1 MSERMMARMMAP
13 LARSVGNMLARGT
26 LAMANAAAKMQTI
39 QVRILSGEAKDS
51 VEHFEPYGYTS
62 NPHPGA
68 EVLLQFFGG
77 DRSHGV
83 AIMVSDRRYRLAGLE
98 SGEVALYDD
107 IGHVVRLTRAG
118 IVIDGGGHQVTIVNT
133 PKLRVEGG
141 IDATGDIKDRCD
153 MPDGRTMNAMR
164 QTYNSHT
171 HQGDSGGT
179 TGTPNQ
185 GM

>member
-1 MSERMMARMMAP
+1 MDERLIARLMAP

-26 LAMANAAAKMQTI
+26 LVLANAATKMQSL
-39 QVRILSGEAKDS
+39 QVRILEGEAKDD

-62 NPHPGA
+62 RPHPGA
-68 EVLLQFFGG
+68 EALLQFFGG

-83 AIMVSDRRYRLAGLE
+83 AFMVADRRYRLAGLE

-107 IGHVVRLTRAG
+107 LGSK
-118 IVIDGGGHQVTIVNT
+118 IVIKRGNVIEVTAATKVRMVT
-133 PKLRVEGG
+133 PLLEV
-141 IDATGDIKDRCD
+141 TGEIKDRCD
-153 MPDGRTMNAMR
+153 DDGMTMEDMRT
-164 QTYNSHT
+164 TYNGHT
-171 HQGDSGGT
+171 HPGDSGGT

>member
-1 MSERMMARMMAP
+1 MIARMMAP

-26 LAMANAAAKMQTI
+26 LAMANAAAKMQTL

-68 EVLLQFFGG
+68 EALLQFFGG

-83 AIMVSDRRYRLAGLE
+83 AFMVSDRRYRLTGLE

-107 IGHVVRLTRAG
+107 LGTKIVLKRGNIIEITASSKVRMITPLLEVTGEINDLCDTTGKSMSGMRA
-118 IVIDGGGHQVTIVNT
+118 
-133 PKLRVEGG
+133 
-141 IDATGDIKDRCD
+141 
-153 MPDGRTMNAMR
+153 
-164 QTYNSHT
+164 TYNAHT
-171 HQGDSGGT
+171 HPGDSGGT